1 MKKLQNM
8 VELTYLGHHILY
20 PYQFLSYHRFLNY
33 FVYIAI
39 VVKLDILNVANNLS
53 QVMFKKIYN
62 FT

>member
-8 VELTYLGHHILY
+8 VELNLFKVPYFVS
-20 PYQFLSYHRFLNY
+20 YQFLSYHRFLNY
-33 FVYIAI
+33 FVYIAT